1 MEILSNFALQL
12 LFTVGVVVV
21 FGLPI
26 ALCRRAFCRIVGRA
40 GPGILLATGIVG
52 TPVHELSH
60 AAMCLLFGHRID
72 EIKLFTLHG
81 DGTLGYVKH
90 SYNTRNLYHRI
101 GNFFIGVSP
110 ILGGSA
116 VLLLLFRLMLP
127 EAFSVAA
134 SALTAPVSSM
144 LAGAYLSR
152 FFGIL
157 GAVFSAEHLANPM
170 WWLFL
175 LLALMIAGHMEI
187 STADLRSGI
196 SGFSFIAVLL
206 LALDAILYV
215 VSPAVLTS
223 LTNLCL
229 GFSTVMVGFLAV
241 SGVFSLLLVLVAGL
255 IRLITNPLRR
265 G

>member
-12 LFTVGVVVV
+12 LLTVGVVIV
-21 FGLPI
+21 FGLLI
-26 ALCRRAFCRIVGRA
+26 ALCRRAFCRIVGPS
-40 GPGILLATGIVG
+40 GPVILLITGIVS

-60 AAMCLLFGHRID
+60 AVMCLLFGHRID
-72 EIKLFTLHG
+72 EIKLFTLRG

-90 SYNTRNLYHRI
+90 SYNPRNLYHRI
-101 GNFFIGVSP
+101 GNFFIGIAP
-110 ILGGSA
+110 IIGGSA

-127 EAFSVAA
+127 EAFLVAA
-134 SALTAPVSSM
+134 KTLTAPVGNSPI
-144 LAGAYLSR
+144 AEYFSR
-152 FFGIL
+152 FFGIF
-157 GAVFSAEHLANPM
+157 GALFSPEYISDPM

-196 SGFSFIAVLL
+196 SGFSFIAILL
-206 LALDAILYV
+206 LAFDALLYFF
-215 VSPAVLTS
+215 SPALLTG
-223 LTNLCL
+223 LTD
-229 GFSTVMVGFLAV
+229 FAVSASAVTVGFLAV

-255 IRLITNPLRR
+255 IRLIMIPLR